1 MAEQFDAEYDVV
13 VIGGGGSGLS
23 AAVQAAKDGLT
34 CAVLEKEAQTGGSS
48 SFAEGHAAFE
58 SDEQEKRGI
67 TVTKDEAYWAYL
79 SYSHWRCDPA
89 LVSRYVENAA
99 TTIKKMRDEVGAHY
113 EDVTIT
119 APDQPGELVTWHLVE
134 GEIARLIELLEADAR
149 RRGVDLFMQ
158 TAAKKIVM
166 EDGKVAGVVA
176 LDSDGE
182 EVRLGAKAVVVATGG
197 YASAPVVFAAFL
209 LRPWLGLRIVLDEQ
223 NLAPGLLNKAAS
235 LLADLVLVAFRETP
249 YFVWSTRCL
258 FTGYP
263 VRAAYR
269 EVGEEEPAALR
280 RRLGVPEEATL
291 VVVSGGSLGSR
302 SINRALAAAL
312 PALAEVPGLFIV
324 HGLGLARG
332 PEYAA
337 VADSLPR
344 LAAALGERFDAA
356 ARTARNA
363 AGELF
368 YRATEYFHDFADWQR
383 AADLVV
389 GRAGAGALAE
399 TMALGRAMIAVPKR
413 GLPGDH
419 QELNAVALAEEGAV
433 EVLFERAGLG
443 GEVDQVPAE
452 ELAAAI
458 VALANDPERRARLA
472 ARARALDTPESAR
485 LATEAIRLLLAGRE
499 PATTS
504 AIVEPAFVRFQR
516 QYDSLVAHLE
526 ATPRGLYHRLYD
538 AKVDEYLAAG
548 DEATVNRGIKLVG
561 ALRRADRY
569 PELIAGLARWPGF
582 LRRNA
587 LAALAKAERCGEGFA
602 AAAERGLG
610 DSYWEVRREALAL
623 ILRFPAELGAVP
635 ALARGVISIVNLYKA
650 MGGGWVAKA
659 DALTQGS
666 PETSGEKK
674 E

>member
-1 MAEQFDAEYDVV
+1 MRVV
-13 VIGGGGSGLS
+13 LTGGGTGGHVYPALALHEALVEAGIAGESLYLGIRGRAEEVIVPRHGLRLGFVRAAPVAGSGLLGKLR
-23 AAVQAAKDGLT
+23 AG
-34 CAVLEKEAQTGGSS
+34 
-48 SFAEGHAAFE
+48 
-58 SDEQEKRGI
+58 
-67 TVTKDEAYWAYL
+67 
-79 SYSHWRCDPA
+79 
-89 LVSRYVENAA
+89 
-99 TTIKKMRDEVGAHY
+99 
-113 EDVTIT
+113 VTI
-119 APDQPGELVTWHLVE
+119 AGGVLQAIGHLL
-134 GEIARLIELLEADAR
+134 RFRPKL
-149 RRGVDLFMQ
+149 
-158 TAAKKIVM
+158 
-166 EDGKVAGVVA
+166 
-176 LDSDGE
+176 
-182 EVRLGAKAVVVATGG
+182 VVATGG

-332 PEYAA
+332 PEYDA

-356 ARTARNA
+356 SRTARNA

-485 LATEAIRLLLAGRE
+485 LATGAIGLLLAGRE

-635 ALARGVISIVNLYKA
+635 ALGRGVERLAGRRREGFEVRGAALRAAVAVLDERRFLALAAPFATERSVRLREALLDAVARGLESGRLRDRMAVRLLLERVVVTTSEFSPSFRIRERFLA
-650 MGGGWVAKA
+650 AA
-659 DALTQGS
+659 RALEEE
-666 PETSGEKK
+666 PR
-674 E
+674 

>member
-1 MAEQFDAEYDVV
+1 MKRSGPVRVV
-13 VIGGGGSGLS
+13 LTGGGTGGHVYPALALHEALVEAGIAGESLYLGIRGRAEEVIVPRHGLRLGFVRAAPVAGSGLLGKLR
-23 AAVQAAKDGLT
+23 AG
-34 CAVLEKEAQTGGSS
+34 
-48 SFAEGHAAFE
+48 
-58 SDEQEKRGI
+58 
-67 TVTKDEAYWAYL
+67 
-79 SYSHWRCDPA
+79 
-89 LVSRYVENAA
+89 
-99 TTIKKMRDEVGAHY
+99 
-113 EDVTIT
+113 VTIARGT
-119 APDQPGELVTWHLVE
+119 FQALGHLL
-134 GEIARLIELLEADAR
+134 RFRPKL
-149 RRGVDLFMQ
+149 
-158 TAAKKIVM
+158 
-166 EDGKVAGVVA
+166 
-176 LDSDGE
+176 
-182 EVRLGAKAVVVATGG
+182 VVATGG

-269 EVGEEEPAALR
+269 EAGEEEPAALR

-332 PEYAA
+332 PEYDA

-356 ARTARNA
+356 SRTARNA
-363 AGELF
+363 AGEVF

-485 LATEAIRLLLAGRE
+485 LATEAIGLLLAGRE

-538 AKVDEYLAAG
+538 AKVDEYLVAG

-602 AAAERGLG
+602 AAAERGLD

-635 ALARGVISIVNLYKA
+635 ALARGVERLAGRRREGFEVRGTALRA
-650 MGGGWVAKA
+650 AVAVLDERRFLTLA
-659 DALTQGS
+659 APFATERSVRLREALLDAVARGLESGRLRDRMAVRLLLERVVVTTSEFS
-666 PETSGEKK
+666 PSFRIRERFLAAARALE
-674 E
+674 EEPR

>member
-1 MAEQFDAEYDVV
+1 MKRSGPVRVV
-13 VIGGGGSGLS
+13 LTGGGTGGHVYPALALHEALVEAGIAGESLYLGIRGRAEEVIVPRHGLRLGFVRAAPVAGSGLLGKLR
-23 AAVQAAKDGLT
+23 AG
-34 CAVLEKEAQTGGSS
+34 
-48 SFAEGHAAFE
+48 
-58 SDEQEKRGI
+58 
-67 TVTKDEAYWAYL
+67 
-79 SYSHWRCDPA
+79 
-89 LVSRYVENAA
+89 
-99 TTIKKMRDEVGAHY
+99 
-113 EDVTIT
+113 VTI
-119 APDQPGELVTWHLVE
+119 AGGVLQAIGHLL
-134 GEIARLIELLEADAR
+134 RFRPKL
-149 RRGVDLFMQ
+149 
-158 TAAKKIVM
+158 
-166 EDGKVAGVVA
+166 
-176 LDSDGE
+176 
-182 EVRLGAKAVVVATGG
+182 VVATGG

-332 PEYAA
+332 PEYDA

-356 ARTARNA
+356 SRTARNA
-363 AGELF
+363 AGEVF

-635 ALARGVISIVNLYKA
+635 ALGRGVERLAGRRREGFEVRGAALRAAVAVLDERRFLALAAPFATERSVRLREALLDAVARGLESGRLRDRMAVRLLLERVVVTTSEFSPSFRIRERFLA
-650 MGGGWVAKA
+650 AA
-659 DALTQGS
+659 RALEEE
-666 PETSGEKK
+666 PR
-674 E
+674 

>member
-1 MAEQFDAEYDVV
+1 MKRSGPVRVV
-13 VIGGGGSGLS
+13 LTGGGTGGHVYPALALHEALVEAGIAGESLYLGIRGRAEEVIVPRHGLRLGFVRAAPVAGSGLLGKLR
-23 AAVQAAKDGLT
+23 AG
-34 CAVLEKEAQTGGSS
+34 
-48 SFAEGHAAFE
+48 
-58 SDEQEKRGI
+58 
-67 TVTKDEAYWAYL
+67 
-79 SYSHWRCDPA
+79 
-89 LVSRYVENAA
+89 
-99 TTIKKMRDEVGAHY
+99 
-113 EDVTIT
+113 VTI
-119 APDQPGELVTWHLVE
+119 AGGVLQAIGHLL
-134 GEIARLIELLEADAR
+134 RFRPKL
-149 RRGVDLFMQ
+149 
-158 TAAKKIVM
+158 
-166 EDGKVAGVVA
+166 
-176 LDSDGE
+176 
-182 EVRLGAKAVVVATGG
+182 VVATGG

-269 EVGEEEPAALR
+269 EAGEEEPAALR

-332 PEYAA
+332 PEYDA

-356 ARTARNA
+356 SRTARNA

-399 TMALGRAMIAVPKR
+399 TMALGRAMIAGPTR

-485 LATEAIRLLLAGRE
+485 LATEAIGLLLAGRE

-635 ALARGVISIVNLYKA
+635 ALGRGVERLAGRRREGFEVRGAALRAAVAVLDERRFLALAAPFATERSVRLREALLDAVARGLESGRLRDRMAVRLLLERVVVTTSEFSPSFRIRERFLA
-650 MGGGWVAKA
+650 AA
-659 DALTQGS
+659 RALEEE
-666 PETSGEKK
+666 PR
-674 E
+674 

>member
-1 MAEQFDAEYDVV
+1 MKRSGPVRVV
-13 VIGGGGSGLS
+13 LTGGGTGGHVYPALALHEALVAAGIAGESLYLGIRGRAEEVIVPRHGLRLGFVRAAPVAGSGLLGKLR
-23 AAVQAAKDGLT
+23 AG
-34 CAVLEKEAQTGGSS
+34 
-48 SFAEGHAAFE
+48 
-58 SDEQEKRGI
+58 
-67 TVTKDEAYWAYL
+67 
-79 SYSHWRCDPA
+79 
-89 LVSRYVENAA
+89 
-99 TTIKKMRDEVGAHY
+99 
-113 EDVTIT
+113 VTI
-119 APDQPGELVTWHLVE
+119 AGGVLQALGHLL
-134 GEIARLIELLEADAR
+134 RFRPKL
-149 RRGVDLFMQ
+149 
-158 TAAKKIVM
+158 
-166 EDGKVAGVVA
+166 
-176 LDSDGE
+176 
-182 EVRLGAKAVVVATGG
+182 VVATGG

-269 EVGEEEPAALR
+269 EADVEEPAALR
-280 RRLGVPEEATL
+280 RRLGVPEAATL

-332 PEYAA
+332 PEYDA

-363 AGELF
+363 AGEVF

-452 ELAAAI
+452 ELAATI

-485 LATEAIRLLLAGRE
+485 LATEAIGLLLAGRE

-623 ILRFPAELGAVP
+623 ILRFPAELGTVP
-635 ALARGVISIVNLYKA
+635 ALARGVERLAGRRREGFEVRGAALRA
-650 MGGGWVAKA
+650 AVAVLDERRFLA
-659 DALTQGS
+659 LAAPFATERSVRLREALLDAVARGLESGRLRDRMAVRLLLERVVVTTSEFS
-666 PETSGEKK
+666 PSFRIRERFLAAARALE
-674 E
+674 EEPR

>member
-1 MAEQFDAEYDVV
+1 MKRSGPVRVV
-13 VIGGGGSGLS
+13 LTGGGTGGHVYPALALHEALVEAGIAGESLYLGIRGRAEEVIVPRHGLRLGFVRAAPVAGSGLLGKLR
-23 AAVQAAKDGLT
+23 AG
-34 CAVLEKEAQTGGSS
+34 
-48 SFAEGHAAFE
+48 
-58 SDEQEKRGI
+58 
-67 TVTKDEAYWAYL
+67 
-79 SYSHWRCDPA
+79 
-89 LVSRYVENAA
+89 
-99 TTIKKMRDEVGAHY
+99 
-113 EDVTIT
+113 VTI
-119 APDQPGELVTWHLVE
+119 AGGVLQAIGHLL
-134 GEIARLIELLEADAR
+134 RFRPKL
-149 RRGVDLFMQ
+149 
-158 TAAKKIVM
+158 
-166 EDGKVAGVVA
+166 
-176 LDSDGE
+176 
-182 EVRLGAKAVVVATGG
+182 VVATGG

-332 PEYAA
+332 PEYDA

-356 ARTARNA
+356 SRTARNA

-485 LATEAIRLLLAGRE
+485 LATEAIGLLLAGRE

-635 ALARGVISIVNLYKA
+635 ALGRGVERLAGRRREGFEVRGAALRAAVAVLDERRFLALAAPFATERSVRLREALLDAVARGLESGRLRDRMAVRLLLERVVVTTSEFSPSFRIRERFLA
-650 MGGGWVAKA
+650 AA
-659 DALTQGS
+659 RALEEE
-666 PETSGEKK
+666 PR
-674 E
+674 

>member
-1 MAEQFDAEYDVV
+1 MKRSGPVRVV
-13 VIGGGGSGLS
+13 LTGGGTGGHVYPALALHEALVAAGIAGESLYLGIRGRAEEVIVPRHGLRLGFVRAAPVAGSGLLGKLR
-23 AAVQAAKDGLT
+23 AG
-34 CAVLEKEAQTGGSS
+34 
-48 SFAEGHAAFE
+48 
-58 SDEQEKRGI
+58 
-67 TVTKDEAYWAYL
+67 
-79 SYSHWRCDPA
+79 
-89 LVSRYVENAA
+89 
-99 TTIKKMRDEVGAHY
+99 
-113 EDVTIT
+113 VTIAGGT
-119 APDQPGELVTWHLVE
+119 LQALGHLL
-134 GEIARLIELLEADAR
+134 RFRPKL
-149 RRGVDLFMQ
+149 
-158 TAAKKIVM
+158 
-166 EDGKVAGVVA
+166 
-176 LDSDGE
+176 
-182 EVRLGAKAVVVATGG
+182 VVATGG

-269 EVGEEEPAALR
+269 EAGEEPAALR

-332 PEYAA
+332 PEYDA

-356 ARTARNA
+356 ARSARNA

-610 DSYWEVRREALAL
+610 TPTGRSGGRRS
-623 ILRFPAELGAVP
+623 R
-635 ALARGVISIVNLYKA
+635 
-650 MGGGWVAKA
+650 
-659 DALTQGS
+659 
-666 PETSGEKK
+666 
-674 E
+674 

>member
-1 MAEQFDAEYDVV
+1 MKRSGPVRVV
-13 VIGGGGSGLS
+13 LTGGGTGGHVYPALALHEALVAAGIAGESLYLGIRGRAEEVIVPRHGLRLGFVRAAPVAGSGLLGKLR
-23 AAVQAAKDGLT
+23 AG
-34 CAVLEKEAQTGGSS
+34 
-48 SFAEGHAAFE
+48 
-58 SDEQEKRGI
+58 
-67 TVTKDEAYWAYL
+67 
-79 SYSHWRCDPA
+79 
-89 LVSRYVENAA
+89 
-99 TTIKKMRDEVGAHY
+99 
-113 EDVTIT
+113 VTIAGGT
-119 APDQPGELVTWHLVE
+119 LQALGHLL
-134 GEIARLIELLEADAR
+134 RFRPKL
-149 RRGVDLFMQ
+149 
-158 TAAKKIVM
+158 
-166 EDGKVAGVVA
+166 
-176 LDSDGE
+176 
-182 EVRLGAKAVVVATGG
+182 VVATGG

-269 EVGEEEPAALR
+269 EAGEEPAALR

-312 PALAEVPGLFIV
+312 PALAAVPGLFIV

-332 PEYAA
+332 PEYDA

-344 LAAALGERFDAA
+344 LATALGERFDAA
-356 ARTARNA
+356 SRTARNA
-363 AGELF
+363 AGGVF

-635 ALARGVISIVNLYKA
+635 ALGRGVERLAGRRREGFEVRGAALRAAVAVLDERRFLALAAPFATERSVRLREALLDAVARGLESGRLRDRMAVRLLLERVVVTTSEFSPSFRIRERFLA
-650 MGGGWVAKA
+650 AA
-659 DALTQGS
+659 RALEEE
-666 PETSGEKK
+666 PR
-674 E
+674 

>member
-1 MAEQFDAEYDVV
+1 VYPALALHEALVEAGIAGESLYLGIRGRAEE
-13 VIGGGGSGLS
+13 VIVPRHGLRLGFVRAAPVAGSGLLGKLR
-23 AAVQAAKDGLT
+23 AG
-34 CAVLEKEAQTGGSS
+34 
-48 SFAEGHAAFE
+48 
-58 SDEQEKRGI
+58 
-67 TVTKDEAYWAYL
+67 
-79 SYSHWRCDPA
+79 
-89 LVSRYVENAA
+89 
-99 TTIKKMRDEVGAHY
+99 
-113 EDVTIT
+113 VTI
-119 APDQPGELVTWHLVE
+119 AGGVLQAIGHLL
-134 GEIARLIELLEADAR
+134 RFRPKL
-149 RRGVDLFMQ
+149 
-158 TAAKKIVM
+158 
-166 EDGKVAGVVA
+166 
-176 LDSDGE
+176 
-182 EVRLGAKAVVVATGG
+182 VVATGG

-332 PEYAA
+332 PEYDA

-356 ARTARNA
+356 SRTARNA

-635 ALARGVISIVNLYKA
+635 ALGRGVERLAGRRREGFEVRGAALRAAVAVLDERRFLALAAPFATERSVRLREALLDAVARGLESGRLRDRMAVRLLLERVVVTTSEFSPSFRIRERFLA
-650 MGGGWVAKA
+650 AA
-659 DALTQGS
+659 RALEEE
-666 PETSGEKK
+666 PR
-674 E
+674 